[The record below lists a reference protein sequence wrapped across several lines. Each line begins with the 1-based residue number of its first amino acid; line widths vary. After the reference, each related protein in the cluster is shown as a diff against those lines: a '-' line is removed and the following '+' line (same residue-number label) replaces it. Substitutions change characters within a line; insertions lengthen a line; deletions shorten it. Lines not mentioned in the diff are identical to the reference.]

1 STGLSGGNGGRDN
14 GGKPKIDD
22 VSRETTASLEN
33 PGWFVTSLFRYAS
46 RIVPPVSRLHA
57 FDTDSDGS
65 ASREVS
71 APTDLISPTADEGF
85 NSLGLADGAIAHDDS
100 ATTHSL
106 PATAATTA
114 KPAAIEPAVL
124 PTDDAPIESLRV
136 SFQQCVIA
144 LGRIVNTDL
153 LTRMDVFFDMYAMT
167 MSGAINR
174 KEMFQLS
181 EAILYIGHGEDVETG
196 ASRHSQPTN
205 IDITNEERL
214 LRSVSE
220 FLRRAVSYGENEDL
234 RRNDGRRADFVLP
247 RNMFRVV
254 VLEDEMLEQ
263 FFSEM
268 VPASF
273 RFTDGVELSNPL
285 RAISTHLPVSPTT
298 PRNAESASARILAGG
313 RSVAEGMS
321 ARVAQ
326 TIALGSQFVDQRVLT
341 PIVRGAALSEGLV
354 AKAWSPGASNESTGF
369 AVSDDLAKSTLLANA
384 EPSVDKSPSER
395 VADDMARMSL
405 GGVDGYFETAA
416 RPTAGLQQQRLP
428 AELQENQWVNA
439 PQDPYENLLDEV
451 D

>member
-1 STGLSGGNGGRDN
+1 STGISGGNGGRDN
-14 GGKPKIDD
+14 SGKSKIDD

-57 FDTDSDGS
+57 FDTDSD
-65 ASREVS
+65 RDVS
-71 APTDLISPTADEGF
+71 AASDLLSPTAEEGVDG
-85 NSLGLADGAIAHDDS
+85 LGLMDGAAALEDT

-106 PATAATTA
+106 PAMSPTAA
-114 KPAAIEPAVL
+114 KPVATEPVPI

-174 KEMFQLS
+174 KELFQLS
-181 EAILYIGHGEDVETG
+181 EAILYIGHGEDMETTG
-196 ASRHSQPTN
+196 GSRYSLPN
-205 IDITNEERL
+205 LDITNEERL

-220 FLRRAVSYGENEDL
+220 FLRRAVHYGEIEGQN
-234 RRNDGRRADFVLP
+234 RNDGRASELVLL
-247 RNMFRVV
+247 RSMFRVV
-254 VLEDEMLEQ
+254 LLEDEMLEQ

-298 PRNAESASARILAGG
+298 PRSGESASARILASG

-341 PIVRGAALSEGLV
+341 PIVRGAALSEGFM
-354 AKAWSPGASNESTGF
+354 AKALSPGASGGGAEATGF
-369 AVSDDLAKSTLLANA
+369 AVTDDLAKSTLLANA
-384 EPSVDKSPSER
+384 EPGFDKSPSER
-395 VADDMARMSL
+395 
-405 GGVDGYFETAA
+405 
-416 RPTAGLQQQRLP
+416 
-428 AELQENQWVNA
+428 
-439 PQDPYENLLDEV
+439 
-451 D
+451 